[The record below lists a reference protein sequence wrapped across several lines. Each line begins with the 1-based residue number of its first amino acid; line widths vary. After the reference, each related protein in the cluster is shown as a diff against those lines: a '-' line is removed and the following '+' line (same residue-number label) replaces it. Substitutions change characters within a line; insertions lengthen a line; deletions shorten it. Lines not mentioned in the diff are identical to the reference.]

1 VIAHVQDHLSAY
13 LDGELLAPER
23 AAVETHLRTCPECT
37 RHLEELRAV
46 DEAARELDVEAPPG
60 YFDSLPARVGA
71 RLPAPRRG
79 VWGVRRSAP
88 PSSTSERGFIP
99 RERGVWGVR
108 RSAPPSSTSERG
120 FIPRERTTP
129 PAWVWAAAAVL
140 VLAALTPLTFRK
152 TTSPVPDAAKTEGT
166 DAFRPALT
174 PPPAEDSL
182 ADDKAASVMER
193 NVAPERKDGKRRERE
208 KANATAP
215 ATGGRTSEY
224 AAKRPTPPPPAPS
237 VQKHSGPWAQ
247 SPAASQAQT
256 AARKEVQVE
265 AAPETKMQAE
275 PAGKSDRDQARAG
288 ALADAP
294 PPAAA
299 PAFAQAPGEDRYR
312 ELLGRKADSPE
323 GARKLHDDWNA
334 FARGHPD
341 SPRAD
346 EARVRAME
354 ASALAFDL
362 GRDPRDRERARA
374 AAQAYLTRPDA
385 VQAARVRALLDKLVR

>member
-1 VIAHVQDHLSAY
+1 VIAHVQDNLSAY

-46 DEAARELDVEAPPG
+46 DEAARELEVEAPPG

-71 RLPAPRRG
+71 RLPVPR
-79 VWGVRRSAP
+79 
-88 PSSTSERGFIP
+88 P
-99 RERGVWGVR
+99 R
-108 RSAPPSSTSERG
+108 
-120 FIPRERTTP
+120 TP
-129 PAWVWAAAAVL
+129 PAWVWAAAAAI

-152 TTSPVPDAAKTEGT
+152 TSPVPGGAKTEET
-166 DAFRPALT
+166 DAFRPAPTT
-174 PPPAEDSL
+174 PPAADSID
-182 ADDKAASVMER
+182 AARDKGATVVER
-193 NVAPERKDGKRRERE
+193 NVAPARKDEKRRERE
-208 KANATAP
+208 KDATAP
-215 ATGGRTSEY
+215 ATGGRPSEY
-224 AAKRPTPPPPAPS
+224 AAKLPAPPPAPS

-256 AARKEVQVE
+256 AARAEEAPKE
-265 AAPETKMQAE
+265 AALEPKKQAE
-275 PAGKSDRDQARAG
+275 PAGKSDRDQTRAG

-299 PAFAQAPGEDRYR
+299 PAFAEGPGEDRYR
-312 ELLGRKADSPE
+312 ALLGRKADSPE
-323 GARKLHDDWNA
+323 AARKLHDDWNA
-334 FARGHPD
+334 FAVGHPD

-362 GRDPRDRERARA
+362 GRDPRDRERAQVA
-374 AAQAYLTRPDA
+374 ARAYLARPDA
-385 VQAARVRALLDKLVR
+385 VQTARVRALLSRLD

>member
-13 LDGELLAPER
+13 LDGELPAPER
-23 AAVETHLRTCPECT
+23 AAVETHLRTCPECS

-60 YFDSLPARVGA
+60 YFDSLPARVRA

-88 PSSTSERGFIP
+88 PSSTSERGSIP
-99 RERGVWGVR
+99 RERPGGAQR
-108 RSAPPSSTSERG
+108 PRLKSERG

-129 PAWVWAAAAVL
+129 PAWVWAAAAAI
-140 VLAALTPLTFRK
+140 VLAVLTPLTFRK
-152 TTSPVPDAAKTEGT
+152 TSPVPDAAKTEEA
-166 DAFRPALT
+166 DSFRAAPAT
-174 PPPAEDSL
+174 PPAEAPL

-193 NVAPERKDGKRRERE
+193 NVAPERK
-208 KANATAP
+208 A
-215 ATGGRTSEY
+215 
-224 AAKRPTPPPPAPS
+224 PPPPAQ

-256 AARKEVQVE
+256 AARAEEAQQE
-265 AAPETKMQAE
+265 AAPESKKQAE
-275 PAGKSDRDQARAG
+275 PAGKSDRDYALAGARA
-288 ALADAP
+288 AAP

-299 PAFAQAPGEDRYR
+299 PAFARAPGEDRYR
-312 ELLGRKADSPE
+312 ELLARKADSPE
-323 GARKLHDDWNA
+323 AARKLDDDWNA

-374 AAQAYLTRPDA
+374 AAQAYLTRADA
-385 VQAARVRALLDKLVR
+385 VQAARVRALLEKLAR

>member
-46 DEAARELDVEAPPG
+46 DEAARELDVEAPSG
-60 YFDSLPARVGA
+60 YFDSLPARVRA
-71 RLPAPRRG
+71 RLPAPR
-79 VWGVRRSAP
+79 
-88 PSSTSERGFIP
+88 
-99 RERGVWGVR
+99 RGVWGVR

-140 VLAALTPLTFRK
+140 VLAALTPLTFRR
-152 TTSPVPDAAKTEGT
+152 TTSPVPDAAKTEEAGS
-166 DAFRPALT
+166 FRPAPT
-174 PPPAEDSL
+174 TPPAEAPLADDSL
-182 ADDKAASVMER
+182 AATRDKAATATER
-193 NVAPERKDGKRRERE
+193 NAAPEGKDEKRRERE

-215 ATGGRTSEY
+215 AVGGRTSEY
-224 AAKRPTPPPPAPS
+224 AAKRPPHPPPAPS
-237 VQKHSGPWAQ
+237 LQKHVGPWAQ

-256 AARKEVQVE
+256 AARAEEAQKEATPEPKKQ
-265 AAPETKMQAE
+265 AA
-275 PAGKSDRDQARAG
+275 PAGKSDRDQALAG
-288 ALADAP
+288 ARADAP
-294 PPAAA
+294 PPPAA

-341 SPRAD
+341 SPQAD

-354 ASALAFDL
+354 ASALAFNL

-374 AAQAYLTRPDA
+374 AAQAYLARPDA
-385 VQAARVRALLDKLVR
+385 VQAARVRALLEKLAR